1 MVCSRGHLLSTK
13 HGSCFSCLLLRPHS
27 AVVRK
32 LTINKYVTAVNCN
45 ILVVILNTNIQII
58 LDKNTIILF
67 FLCICTI
74 HLCKTALFEKMLDND
89 KQLICIVLSFVQLS
103 DQSAP
108 CPVLLAPAAVG
119 CPGTISMSSPLN
131 VCTSG
136 MEDATATAITS

>member
-27 AVVRK
+27 AIVRK

-74 HLCKTALFEKMLDND
+74 HLCKTALFEKILDND
-89 KQLICIVLSFVQLS
+89 KQLICIVLSLCS
-103 DQSAP
+103 
-108 CPVLLAPAAVG
+108 
-119 CPGTISMSSPLN
+119 
-131 VCTSG
+131 
-136 MEDATATAITS
+136 